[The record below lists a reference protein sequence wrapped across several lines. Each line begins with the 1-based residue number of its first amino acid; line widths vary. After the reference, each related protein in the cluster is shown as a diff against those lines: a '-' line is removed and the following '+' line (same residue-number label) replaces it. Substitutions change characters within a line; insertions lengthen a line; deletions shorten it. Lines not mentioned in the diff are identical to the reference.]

1 MARSL
6 ASAALIAA
14 LLAAAPAAAKDV
26 CVQDAFTNYL
36 VFPRAKP
43 PKKPGRTALLQGL
56 YVREGV
62 SFPLSGSALVRADG
76 SVVFGVTVHA
86 VATGADFV
94 YAMTMVGDA
103 SFAAS
108 GYYDTDGDGGIDAS
122 QAWSP
127 VDCGSL
133 TLP

>member
-1 MARSL
+1 MPRTL
-6 ASAALIAA
+6 ASATLIAA
-14 LLAAAPAAAKDV
+14 LLVAIPASAKDA

-36 VFPRAKP
+36 VFRKAKP
-43 PKKPGRTALLQGL
+43 PKQPGRTALLQGL
-56 YVREGV
+56 YVRQGV

-94 YAMTMVGDA
+94 YSMTMVGDET
-103 SFAAS
+103 FAAT
-108 GYYDTDGDGGIDAS
+108 GYYDTDGDGGIDSS
-122 QAWSP
+122 QGWSP
-127 VDCGSL
+127 VDCKAL